1 VRHSARRLLVRLAG
15 APRRVARTLAEAP
28 RWLVK
33 AIGEAPRWLVAL
45 SLVIAFCLEA
55 LLLPPEAR
63 LLAKVEAIAY
73 DARLALTQTGSTD
86 AQIVIIDIDE
96 SSLAREGRFPWPRD
110 KLARLARLLL
120 ERQQARAVGFD
131 VLFPERD
138 TGNGLDVLEDLARG
152 ELSRDDGFVRTLP
165 ELRKRLDFDGQFA
178 ALIAGKPV
186 VLAYSFTGTT
196 QRVGVLGAPAFLQA
210 QLARPLPIK
219 PEPGYTGN
227 LAPLQRAAAGAG
239 HIDPLFDSDRTIRR
253 APLIKRYGDGYYPA
267 LAVALA
273 QVVVEAKSVKPL
285 VDTQGD
291 LEALDIGGVQVPVD
305 RFGNAL
311 IPYRGPQGTFRYF
324 SAGDILAER
333 VPPDAFA
340 GAIAL
345 VGTSAKGLLDL
356 RATPMGP
363 DYPGVE
369 IHANLLSG
377 MLNGELRSIPP
388 GARETEA
395 LIMLIAGV
403 LTVFVVPWRRPLLC
417 LLGTFAV
424 AAAVL
429 ALNLWLWD
437 RHNAVLPIATSLVM
451 LLTLL
456 LYNLLTGFVR
466 ESRAI
471 RQLSDMF
478 GEYVPRERV
487 AAMRE
492 SGERFTMESESRELT
507 VLFSDVRDFTAIS
520 EGLSPR
526 ELARLMNAYLTALTE
541 VIHGTHG
548 TIDKYIGDAIMAFW
562 GAPVANPAHAR
573 DAVMAALGMQARVAR
588 LNDEWQRRGWPRFT
602 IGVGINSGT
611 MSVGDMGS
619 RFRKAY
625 TVLGDAVNLASRLE
639 GLTKAYGVGILIG
652 EDTRRAVPDLV
663 CREIDRVR
671 VKGRNAPLT
680 IYEPLGATLE
690 ASARQRLDR
699 WNEALALFRA
709 RRFAAAQKLFAELRT
724 GGDAALCAVFE
735 ARCAT
740 YAEALLPA
748 DWDGAATFT
757 TK

>member
-1 VRHSARRLLVRLAG
+1 MRIDLRRLRARLAG
-15 APRRVARTLAEAP
+15 APRRLARLVAEAP

-33 AIGEAPRWLVAL
+33 AVVEAPRWLVAL

-55 LLLPPEAR
+55 LLLPPDAR
-63 LLAKVEAIAY
+63 LLSKLEAIAY
-73 DARLALTQTGSTD
+73 DARLALTQTGTTD
-86 AQIVIIDIDE
+86 PQIVIVDIDE

-110 KLARLARLLL
+110 KLARLTRLLL
-120 ERQQARAVGFD
+120 ERHHARAVGFD

-138 TGNGLDVLEDLARG
+138 TGNGLTVLEDLAQG

-165 ELRKRLDFDGQFA
+165 ELRRRLDFDGQFA
-178 ALIAGKPV
+178 ALLAGRPV
-186 VLAYSFTGTT
+186 VLAYSFTGRA
-196 QRVGVLGAPAFLQA
+196 QRVGVLGAPVFTQA
-210 QLARPLPIK
+210 QLGHPLPIQA
-219 PEPGYTGN
+219 EAGYTGN
-227 LAPLQRAAAGAG
+227 LAPLQQAAAASG

-253 APLIKRYGDGYYPA
+253 APLIKRFGDGYYPA

-273 QVVVEAKSVKPL
+273 QVAVEAKSVKPL
-285 VDTQGD
+285 IDAQGD
-291 LEALDIGGVQVPVD
+291 LEALDIGGLQVPVD

-324 SAGDILAER
+324 SAGDVLAER
-333 VPPDAFA
+333 VAPDAFA
-340 GAIAL
+340 GAIVL
-345 VGTSAKGLLDL
+345 IGTSAKGLLDL

-388 GARETEA
+388 GAREAEA
-395 LIMLIAGV
+395 LIMLVAG
-403 LTVFVVPWRRPLLC
+403 LITVFVVPWRRPLLC

-424 AAAVL
+424 ALAVL

-437 RHNAVLPIATSLVM
+437 RQSAVLPIATTLAM
-451 LLTLL
+451 LLALL
-456 LYNLLTGFVR
+456 FYNLSTGFVR

-478 GEYVPRERV
+478 GEYIPRERV

-526 ELARLMNAYLTALTE
+526 ELAKLMNAYLSAQTE
-541 VIHGTHG
+541 VIHDTRG

-562 GAPVANPAHAR
+562 GAPLANPRHAR
-573 DAVMAALGMQARVAR
+573 DAVMAALGMQRRVAH
-588 LNDEWQRRGWPRFT
+588 LNDDWRKRGWPRFD
-602 IGVGINSGT
+602 IGVGINTGT

-639 GLTKAYGVGILIG
+639 GLTKVYGVGILIG
-652 EDTRRAVPDLV
+652 EDTRAAVPDIL

-671 VKGRNAPLT
+671 VKGRSAPLT
-680 IYEPLGATLE
+680 IYEPLGVSIDAV
-690 ASARQRLDR
+690 AQQRLAR
-699 WNEALALFRA
+699 WNEALGLFRE
-709 RRFAAAQKLFAELRT
+709 RRFAAAQKMFAELRE

-740 YAEALLPA
+740 YAQVLLPA
-748 DWDGAATFT
+748 DWDGAETFT